1 MIVYSITTIVK
12 KEVETEWFKWMKD
25 THIPEILR
33 TGYFNNHRMFKIKI
47 PTSLEGE
54 STYVIQYECS
64 SIDDY
69 LTYAEHEAPRLQAD
83 YASRFVGKVTAAR
96 TVLETI

>member
-12 KEVETEWFKWMKD
+12 KEIETEWFKWMKD
-25 THIPEILR
+25 THIHEILH
-33 TGYFNNHRMFKIKI
+33 TGYFNNHRMFKVKI

-54 STYVIQYECS
+54 STYIIQYECS

-69 LTYAEHEAPRLQAD
+69 ITYAENEASKLQAE
-83 YASRFVGKVTAAR
+83 YASKFAGKVTTAR